1 MWGSQYFGA
10 TSFALASFLP
20 RVGAVEA
27 TATAISDLCFA
38 PTETA
43 RLHLLRA
50 SQVEGEQIL
59 DHRLRMGA
67 AKAMTQIWAR
77 LHPQ

>member
-1 MWGSQYFGA
+1 VP
-10 TSFALASFLP
+10 T
-20 RVGAVEA
+20 VE
-27 TATAISDLCFA
+27 IN
-38 PTETA
+38 PGETEVS
-43 RLHLLRA
+43 RI
-50 SQVEGEQIL
+50 V